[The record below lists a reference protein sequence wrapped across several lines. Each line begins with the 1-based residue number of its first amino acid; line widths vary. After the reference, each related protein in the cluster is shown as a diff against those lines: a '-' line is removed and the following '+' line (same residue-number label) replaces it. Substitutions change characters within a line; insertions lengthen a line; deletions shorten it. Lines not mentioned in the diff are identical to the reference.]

1 MRLFNS
7 LTRNSLAILKNVVII
22 MRCRRRDLL
31 FLILALAVIV
41 VGCAGPSRIRLPV
54 DGGDATAPILLT
66 EVPFFPQDDYQCGPA
81 ALAMVLAWGAVPVAP
96 EDLTLAVYTP
106 SAKGSLQSA
115 MIAAARRH
123 DRVAYLL
130 DHPEALVEE
139 IAAGH
144 PVIVL
149 QNLGLSWYP
158 VWHYAVVIGFDPGR
172 QTMILH
178 SGTTSHRAISL
189 KTFERT
195 WARSGY
201 WGLLALPPARLP
213 AVAQERPTLRAITQ
227 LERLGRWEIAAGAY
241 QSALQR
247 WPNSLAAAMGLGVCR
262 YRSGDLMAAEAT
274 FRAATI
280 RFPRE
285 GVAFNNLAQVLMDQG
300 RRTEAL
306 DAVLQAIQRGGPL
319 KAHFE
324 RTLDEIRN
332 H

>member
-1 MRLFNS
+1 MR
-7 LTRNSLAILKNVVII
+7 RQA
-22 MRCRRRDLL
+22 LL
-31 FLILALAVIV
+31 FLVLAVV
-41 VGCAGPSRIRLPV
+41 VAGCAGPARVGLLAG
-54 DGGDATAPILLT
+54 DGDATETILLDT
-66 EVPFFPQDDYQCGPA
+66 VPFFPQDDYQCGPA
-81 ALAMVLAWGAVPVAP
+81 ALAMVLAWSAVPVVP
-96 EDLTLAVYTP
+96 EDLTSAVYTP

-130 DHPEALVEE
+130 DHPEALVQE

-172 QTMILH
+172 QAMILH
-178 SGTTSHRAISL
+178 SGTTSHKAISL

-201 WGLLALPPARLP
+201 WGLLALPPERLP

-227 LERLGRWEIAAGAY
+227 LERLERWEIAAGAY
-241 QSALQR
+241 QSALER

-280 RFPRE
+280 RFPRK
-285 GVAFNNLAQVLMDQG
+285 GVVFNNLARVLMDQG
-300 RRTEAL
+300 RRIEAL
-306 DAVLQAIQRGGPL
+306 DAARQAVLRGGPL

-324 RTLDEIRN
+324 RTLEEIRN